1 MHAGRMKLL
10 RICVK
15 TGEFDERAEM
25 FACRL
30 EMSNGTCRQKMDDLE
45 KKLRRKGQENGRRH
59 VEEEEDA
66 CRVVFITILAQ
77 NDMFDLTKACVIPD
91 KTGVRQLSI

>member
-1 MHAGRMKLL
+1 MHAGQMKLL

-15 TGEFDERAEM
+15 AGEFDDGAEM
-25 FACRL
+25 FACQL
-30 EMSNGTCRQKMDDLE
+30 EMLNVTCRQKMDDLE

-59 VEEEEDA
+59 VEDEEDA
-66 CRVVFITILAQ
+66 CRVVLITILAQ
-77 NDMFDLTKACVIPD
+77 NDMFDLAKACVIPD